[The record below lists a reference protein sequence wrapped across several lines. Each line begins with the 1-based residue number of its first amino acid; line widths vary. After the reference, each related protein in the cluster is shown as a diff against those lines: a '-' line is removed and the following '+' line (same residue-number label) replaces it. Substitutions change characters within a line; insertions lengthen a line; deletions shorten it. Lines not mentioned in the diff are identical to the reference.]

1 VYASVYRASPAVGT
15 YNHGPR
21 IVEHEG
27 RLFISWYAGQ
37 RDEDAPGERV
47 LYATCNCPGR
57 Q

>member
-1 VYASVYRASPAVGT
+1 MYASVYRAGPAVGT